1 VQDASSQKQ
10 LASRPLERL
19 VNKKGERRD
28 PGIFKRG
35 NGFVVIYRDGS
46 GRQRKAAA
54 KTLAEAR
61 TIRANRL
68 SAVAR
73 GEHFEASTILFRD
86 YARTWVKTYTGRAS
100 RWLLEETRADY
111 EKRLEADA
119 IPFLGAMRM
128 SAIQAR
134 HVREFVS
141 HVAAR
146 GVSRGTVRLAL
157 APVKALFAQV
167 VEDGAILSNPAAS
180 VRVVVDREEFDSDG
194 NPLEER
200 VKALTEDELGALLG
214 KIPDRWRTFYAFLA
228 ETGLRIG
235 EAIELR
241 WRDVDLG
248 RRRIRVERQF
258 YRGSVRRP
266 KSRYGVRDVPL
277 TETMAKELWRLR
289 AGASEDALVFP
300 AERGGR
306 IDQSNLMSRILK
318 PAAKAAGISG
328 EVGHHTLR
336 HLAGSRW
343 FAAGWNA
350 KQVQLALGHHSAAFT
365 LAVYVHALD
374 DDLPEPVAA
383 PTGRNNGATESTET
397 ARNDDGDEG
406 LREAV

>member
-1 VQDASSQKQ
+1 VKT
-10 LASRPLERL
+10 
-19 VNKKGERRD
+19 KD
-28 PGIFKRG
+28 PGVFKRG
-35 NGFVVIYRDGS
+35 GRYVVIYRDGA
-46 GRQRKAAA
+46 GKQRKVAA

-61 TIRANRL
+61 TIRSTRL
-68 SAVAR
+68 AAVAR
-73 GEHFEASTILFRD
+73 GDHFEASTVLFRD
-86 YARTWVKTYTGRAS
+86 YARSWIRTYTGRTS
-100 RWLLEETRADY
+100 RGLLEETRADY

-134 HVREFVS
+134 HVREFVE

-157 APVKALFAQV
+157 APVKALFAQA
-167 VEDGAILSNPAAS
+167 VEDGVILTNPAAA
-180 VRVVVDREEFDSDG
+180 VRVVVEREEFDVDG
-194 NPLEER
+194 NPVEER
-200 VKALTEDELGALLG
+200 VKALTEVELAGLLERLPDEWKL
-214 KIPDRWRTFYAFLA
+214 FYRFLC
-228 ETGLRIG
+228 ESGLRIG

-248 RRRIRVERQF
+248 RRRLRVERQF
-258 YRGSVRRP
+258 YKGSVRRP
-266 KSRYGVRDVPL
+266 KSKYGVRDVPL
-277 TETMAKELWRLR
+277 TETMAQALWRLH
-289 AGASEDALVFP
+289 AGRRSDDALVFT

-306 IDQSNLMSRILK
+306 IDQSNLMSRVLK

-374 DDLPEPVAA
+374 DELPEPVAA
-383 PTGRNNGATESTET
+383 PVGGNKGATEATET
-397 ARNDDGDEG
+397 ARNDEAAER
-406 LREAV
+406 LQEAV

>member
-1 VQDASSQKQ
+1 MAAET
-10 LASRPLERL
+10 LTSRVL
-19 VNKKGERRD
+19 VKTKD
-28 PGIFKRG
+28 PGIYKRG
-35 NGFVVIYRDGS
+35 SRYVVVYRDAS
-46 GRQRKAAA
+46 GRQRKEAAR
-54 KTLAEAR
+54 TLAEAR

-73 GEHFEASTILFRD
+73 GEHHETSTVLFRD
-86 YARTWVKTYTGRAS
+86 YARAWVKTYTGRTS
-100 RWLLEETRADY
+100 RGLLEETRADY

-128 SAIQAR
+128 SAIQPR
-134 HVREFVS
+134 HVRDFVA
-141 HVAAR
+141 HVAGR

-157 APVKALFAQV
+157 APVKALFAQA
-167 VEDGAILSNPAAS
+167 VEDGAILRNPAAS
-180 VRVVVDREEFDSDG
+180 VRVVVEREEFDADG
-194 NPLEER
+194 NASDER
-200 VKALTEDELGALLG
+200 VKALTEDELAGLLAES
-214 KIPDRWRTFYAFLA
+214 PERWRTFYTFLT

-248 RRRIRVERQF
+248 RRRLRVERQF
-258 YRGSVRRP
+258 YKGSVRRP

-277 TETMAKELWRLR
+277 TETMAQALWPLHARR
-289 AGASEDALVFP
+289 RSDDALVFT

-306 IDQSNLMSRILK
+306 IEQSNLMSRVLK

-374 DDLPEPVAA
+374 DELPEPVAA
-383 PTGRNNGATESTET
+383 PVRGNKGATEATETGRN
-397 ARNDDGDEG
+397 DEAAEV
-406 LREAV
+406 LERAV